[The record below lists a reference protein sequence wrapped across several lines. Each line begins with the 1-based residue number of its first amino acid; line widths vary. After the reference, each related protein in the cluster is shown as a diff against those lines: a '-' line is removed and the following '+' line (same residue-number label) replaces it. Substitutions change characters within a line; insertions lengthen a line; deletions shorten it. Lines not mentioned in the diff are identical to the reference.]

1 MHREKKKENERLRK
15 LRGGH
20 TTTLAKRYK
29 LPLRAAE
36 IIERAGRIH
45 EKIQNWFME
54 TYFL

>member
-1 MHREKKKENERLRK
+1 MHRKEKETERLRK
-15 LRGGH
+15 LKGGH